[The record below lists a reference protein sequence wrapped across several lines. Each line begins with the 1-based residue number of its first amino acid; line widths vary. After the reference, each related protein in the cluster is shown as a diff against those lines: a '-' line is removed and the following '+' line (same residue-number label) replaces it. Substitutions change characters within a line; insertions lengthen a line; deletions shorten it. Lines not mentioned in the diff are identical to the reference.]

1 MEALF
6 LTSIVNAKEGGKV
19 MTIDIP
25 RAFMHAD
32 IDELIHMQLEGPMTE
47 LLTRVNP
54 RSIAPM

>member
-1 MEALF
+1 
-6 LTSIVNAKEGGKV
+6 